1 VSRTTQEL
9 ATNVL
14 ERLKVI
20 AAGDVPEDADAQ
32 SVKTFY
38 SGTFK
43 ETAAIDDLPYWDED
57 DIPDEAF
64 EALTDFVAGRMAP
77 NFGEARPDLEQS
89 GETRLRR
96 LSAKGATGRRVTAA
110 FF

>member
-1 VSRTTQEL
+1 MSKTTQQL
-9 ATNVL
+9 ATRVL

-20 AAGDVPEDADAQ
+20 AAGDAPAAEDAE
-32 SVKTFY
+32 SVKAFY
-38 SGTFK
+38 SDTF
-43 ETAAIDDLPYWDED
+43 EELRDGELAYWDAD

-64 EALTDFVAGRMAP
+64 QALADFIAGRMATD
-77 NFGEARPDLEQS
+77 FGEARPDLEQS